1 MNTMYRCALAATI
14 VAAAFVS
21 SASAQAL
28 RAFPPNTLR
37 GAIVFGDYPGVTLNG
52 RAALLSPGTR
62 VRGANNALV
71 MAPTIVGAKF
81 LVHYTLDVGTDRIR
95 DVWILTPDEAAV
107 SPWPTTLEEAQAW
120 TYDPNQR
127 VWTKP

>member
-1 MNTMYRCALAATI
+1 MYRCALTAI
-14 VAAAFVS
+14 VVALSFVS

-37 GAIVFGDYPGVTLNG
+37 GAIVFGDYPTATLNG
-52 RAALLSPGTR
+52 RDALLSPGSR
-62 VRGANNALV
+62 IRGANNMLV
-71 MAPTIVGAKF
+71 MTPTIAGARL
-81 LVHYTLDVGTDRIR
+81 LVHYTVDVATNRIR
-95 DVWILTPDEAAV
+95 DVWILTPDEAAI
-107 SPWPTTLEEAQAW
+107 SPWPTTLEQAQSW

>member
-1 MNTMYRCALAATI
+1 MYRCALAAVV
-14 VAAAFVS
+14 VALGFVS

-37 GAIVFGDYPGVTLNG
+37 GAIVFGDYPTVTLNG
-52 RAALLSPGTR
+52 RDALLSPGSR
-62 VRGANNALV
+62 VRGPNNMLV
-71 MAPTIVGAKF
+71 MTPTIVGAKL

-95 DVWILTPDEAAV
+95 DIWILTPDEAAIK
-107 SPWPTTLEEAQAW
+107 PWPTTLEEAQSW
-120 TYDPNQR
+120 TYDPTLR